1 MTTTPSSPQLDRGQL
16 LGDHRLRGGQFT
28 DAHTAVIDAWLD
40 RLFHYVF
47 ADRSD
52 VALVATGGHG
62 RRDLAPYSDLDLLLL
77 HDGSVDAATAQQFW
91 YPIWDSGFKLGHAMR
106 STAET
111 ISLARDDLV
120 TATSLLSARHL
131 SGSSER
137 TNILIGAA
145 QAMWTKGRQ
154 KWLALLAES
163 VERRHE
169 AAIDVA
175 YALEPDLKEGRG
187 GLRDLHAIEWSLA
200 CGGVDTDLD
209 LVQLRQQYET
219 LLATRVEL
227 HRVIGRAGDKLHLQV
242 QDDVARRLDEPNA
255 DELMSRIAVAARG
268 IAWASDEHWH
278 DLRRTLA
285 PPNRLLKRTQKTVDF
300 GHGIS
305 LTDGRITLHP
315 DAPEDQFSLLRVAV
329 GAATSA
335 ARISRTT
342 LERLAHAPAPAF
354 AEPWASEALQL
365 FVQLLACGQASVPV
379 IETLD
384 EANLWC
390 RIIPEWEPNRC
401 KPQRNAYHRFTVD
414 RHLLEAVARAAERV
428 RLVARPDL
436 LLIGALLHDIGKGYE
451 GDHTEVG
458 MVLAETIVR
467 RMGMN
472 DDDAATIVMMVEHHL
487 LLPDIATRRD
497 LDDPATIR
505 WVAAQSGTVERL
517 HLLAALTEADSIAT
531 GTAAWGPW
539 KAGLVRQL
547 VERAARVLA
556 GGDASELAVS
566 PQRLS
571 EQRDLM
577 ERARN
582 LDEPIM
588 VINGNELTVACRDRP
603 AVFSRIAGVLAMCG
617 LDVTEASAFGENDMV
632 LDRFRVTPSLGTEVA
647 WPKVQRSLIQA
658 LCGRL
663 ALDSRLAERARTY
676 RKPVA
681 AAHSLEPQVRVLN
694 EASDDATVIEVTGPD
709 SVGLL
714 YRLTRALADLDLEI
728 VGAKA
733 ATMGHDVVDAF
744 YVRERNGAKVTD
756 AADVA
761 EIETALLH
769 AMTVG

>member
-1 MTTTPSSPQLDRGQL
+1 MTTTPSSPPLDRGEL
-16 LGDHRLRGGQFT
+16 LADLSLRGGQFT
-28 DAHTAVIDAWLD
+28 DAHTTLIDAWLE
-40 RLFHYVF
+40 RLFHSVF

-52 VALVATGGHG
+52 IALVATGGHG
-62 RRDLAPYSDLDLLLL
+62 RRDLSPHSDLDLLLL
-77 HDGSVDAATAQQFW
+77 HEGTVDAATAQQFW
-91 YPIWDSGFKLGHAMR
+91 YPIWDSGFKLGHAVR
-106 STAET
+106 STGET
-111 ISLARDDLV
+111 ISLAKDDLA

-131 SGSSER
+131 SGSSAH
-137 TNILIGAA
+137 TNTLIA
-145 QAMWTKGRQ
+145 QAQTMWTKGRQ
-154 KWLALLAES
+154 RWLVALAES

-187 GLRDLHAIEWSLA
+187 GLRDFHAIEWSLA
-200 CGGVDTDLD
+200 SGGIETDLD
-209 LVQLRQQYET
+209 LVQLRQQYEI

-242 QDDVARRLDEPNA
+242 QDDVARRLDDPNA
-255 DELMSRIAVAARG
+255 DELMSRIAIAARG

-278 DLRRTLA
+278 DLKRTLTHS
-285 PPNRLLKRTQKTVDF
+285 NRRFKRTEKAVDL
-300 GHGIS
+300 GHGVS
-305 LTDGRITLHP
+305 MADGRIALHP
-315 DAPEDQFSLLRVAV
+315 DAPEDQFAVLRVAV
-329 GAATSA
+329 GAATSG
-335 ARISRTT
+335 ARISRAT
-342 LERLAHAPAPAF
+342 LEQLASAPTLS
-354 AEPWASEALQL
+354 EPWAPQALQL
-365 FVQLLACGQASVPV
+365 FVQLLACGQAGVPV

-390 RIIPEWEPNRC
+390 RLIPEWEPNRC

-414 RHLLEAVARAAERV
+414 RHLLEAVARAGERV
-428 RLVARPDL
+428 GVVNRPDL
-436 LLIGALLHDIGKGYE
+436 LLIGALLHDIGKGYD
-451 GDHTEVG
+451 GDHTDVG
-458 MVLAETIVR
+458 MVLAETIAR
-467 RMGMN
+467 RMGL
-472 DDDAATIVMMVEHHL
+472 DDDDRATIVMMVEHHL

-531 GTAAWGPW
+531 GPAAWGPW

-571 EQRDLM
+571 EQRELM
-577 ERARN
+577 NRARA
-582 LDEPIM
+582 LEEPVM

-617 LDVTEASAFGENDMV
+617 LDVTEASAFGEDDMV

-681 AAHSLEPQVRVLN
+681 AAHSLQPKVRVLN

-714 YRLTRALADLDLEI
+714 YRLTRALAELDLEI

-769 AMTVG
+769 ALTVG